1 MSYPHADSVVS
12 PPAPQQ
18 LLQDVRLPSVAHIRA
33 FEAAVR
39 SGSFER
45 ASDELAITSSA
56 VGKRVAALES
66 LLGVKLLCR
75 VGRGVE
81 PTPAGREYLD
91 QVSVA
96 LGLLTRSTFHRR
108 ASAAQQRLRV
118 TLPPTFAREVLI
130 PHLAEFTGAHP
141 EIELELM
148 LSIPYLDISAPGCDL
163 EIRFGEGP
171 FDALECER
179 LVDEPVFPACSPAFL
194 ARQRRL
200 SSPRDLSR
208 EFLLRCPLEPW
219 QPWLASAGIEWREP
233 DSGHRIVDLGMMLEA
248 AITDQGIALAR
259 RSLARRALK
268 EGQLV
273 QLFAIEARP
282 KFSYF
287 VCWHRKHG
295 IDEAKGRFIDWLK
308 AICARAAAPI
318 SATT

>member
-1 MSYPHADSVVS
+1 MSYPQTQTNPHI
-12 PPAPQQ
+12 PASSSQ
-18 LLQDVRLPSVAHIRA
+18 LLREGVRLPSVAHIRA

-39 SGSFER
+39 LGSFER
-45 ASDELAITSSA
+45 ASDELAITPSA

-81 PTPAGREYLD
+81 PAPAGREYLD

-96 LGLLTRSTFHRR
+96 LGLLTRSAFHRR
-108 ASAAQQRLRV
+108 TFAAQQRLRV

-130 PHLAEFTGAHP
+130 PHLAEFTRAHP

-163 EIRFGEGP
+163 EIRFGEGA

-194 ARQRRL
+194 ARSGGL
-200 SSPRDLSR
+200 ASPRDLR
-208 EFLLRCPLEPW
+208 KEFLLRCPLEPW
-219 QPWLASAGIEWREP
+219 QPWLAAAGIEWPEP

-248 AITDQGIALAR
+248 ATTHQGIALAR

-268 EGQLV
+268 AGQLV
-273 QLFAIEARP
+273 QLFALEVRP

-295 IDEAKGRFIDWLK
+295 IDEAKGCFIDWLK
-308 AICARAAAPI
+308 AVCDKAAAA
-318 SATT
+318 S